1 MGEWAGFPP
10 ERNSAGFWFGP
21 GAGTFFSSAA
31 TLEAL
36 AGLLM
41 SILGGHEAAAGAQG
55 AAWMS
60 PAGAVSLAANIPYQ
74 AWIAE
79 AAAQLSAAGAQIQ
92 ATGEGFEALKAGTDT
107 PGQVAEN
114 QAEHV
119 ALNLAN
125 IFGIL
130 TPLIIAN
137 RAEYT
142 RKWVTA
148 AANMYS
154 YSALSAA
161 GVQAIPPL
169 PPPVPTGTPSAAG
182 VASGAAQAATDKPLE
197 QALGGP
203 GQSMN
208 TLLPL
213 LGQLMAAPSQLG
225 QIAGGS
231 QVLSGLTQLPQ
242 QALSPFQSLIGQFAN
257 AGAGLDA
264 SGAADAAAGSWITAT
279 PAAGGPVS
287 AALSG
292 GPGGIGAVGP
302 VSSAL
307 RGPVSW
313 SSTVAASPSAAPES
327 AAPISRIVEARAAST
342 MPATMGSSGAMMA
355 PLAHGAGR
363 DSDNASLR
371 DSAGTLLAAATLYRP
386 PEGLPVV
393 TGGSGAQFVTGE
405 EDRQSY

>member
-1 MGEWAGFPP
+1 
-10 ERNSAGFWFGP
+10 
-21 GAGTFFSSAA
+21 
-31 TLEAL
+31 
-36 AGLLM
+36 M

-92 ATGEGFEALKAGTDT
+92 ATGEGFEALKAATDT

-169 PPPVPTGTPSAAG
+169 PPVPAAHVGGRCCQRGGAGGDRQAARAG
-182 VASGAAQAATDKPLE
+182 VGRPGAEHEYP
-197 QALGGP
+197 
-203 GQSMN
+203 
-208 TLLPL
+208 
-213 LGQLMAAPSQLG
+213 
-225 QIAGGS
+225 
-231 QVLSGLTQLPQ
+231 
-242 QALSPFQSLIGQFAN
+242 
-257 AGAGLDA
+257 
-264 SGAADAAAGSWITAT
+264 DAAVGSADGGTLTAFT
-279 PAAGGPVS
+279 DRRGQP
-287 AALSG
+287 
-292 GPGGIGAVGP
+292 GAVG
-302 VSSAL
+302 VD
-307 RGPVSW
+307 
-313 SSTVAASPSAAPES
+313 AASR
-327 AAPISRIVEARAAST
+327 SRRCRRFS
-342 MPATMGSSGAMMA
+342 
-355 PLAHGAGR
+355 H
-363 DSDNASLR
+363 
-371 DSAGTLLAAATLYRP
+371 
-386 PEGLPVV
+386 
-393 TGGSGAQFVTGE
+393 
-405 EDRQSY
+405 